1 MDIFLFFFYSSLSH
15 YSTMSDLLLHAP
27 SEFLIPVIVIFIYK
41 ISTWF
46 FLKMSTS
53 VKFLKIAF

>member
-1 MDIFLFFFYSSLSH
+1 
-15 YSTMSDLLLHAP
+15 MSDLLLHAP